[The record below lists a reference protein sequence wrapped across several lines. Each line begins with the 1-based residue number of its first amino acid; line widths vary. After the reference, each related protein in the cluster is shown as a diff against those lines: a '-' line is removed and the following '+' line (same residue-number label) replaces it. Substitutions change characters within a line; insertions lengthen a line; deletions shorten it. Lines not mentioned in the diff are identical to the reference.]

1 MSSVHISRWTL
12 LSGLAFV
19 FAYFGIDKFIHP
31 TLWIDWMPTWLDGQ
45 FSLTLSQWMQV
56 TAVAEIIIAAAL
68 LFPVLIVQR
77 IASFFAAAHL
87 TAVLTQT
94 GWNDIAVRDIGLLMM
109 ATALWYLLKD
119 ERVVK

>member
-1 MSSVHISRWTL
+1 
-12 LSGLAFV
+12 
-19 FAYFGIDKFIHP
+19 
-31 TLWIDWMPTWLDGQ
+31 MPTWLDGK

-68 LFPVLIVQR
+68 LFPMLIVQR
-77 IASFFAAAHL
+77 IAAFFAAAHL